1 MPGLGV
7 AFRISHTANLKA
19 IQATPWA
26 CTAPTFSQFRL
37 GATTAK
43 MSTQTQPNTTAVA
56 SAALKKRAVVSSF
69 IFKFDQTPDGRAQV
83 ALFRRSGKVSTYRHH
98 LAPISGSIEPSDP
111 SPLAAAWRE
120 IGEETTL
127 DPSSLTLIRQGKN
140 YTFSDVSVGREWTIF
155 PFAFR
160 LKTTADEGRIT
171 IDWEHEG
178 WGWFDPLA
186 VVDNGD
192 FGGVPR
198 LAESLRRVWFEKDLG
213 EVAGK
218 VLSDGLARLA
228 TDYKSGARQ
237 LAGVAL
243 ETLRDVIAVLEPC
256 SPSEQW
262 WANVRSAAW
271 HIWKNGRESM
281 GAAIVSA
288 LLAALSEISDSLRSR
303 PPGPWL
309 TTVTTILNRRLA
321 ARKHTSTL
329 VSQSLAAYLSST
341 PSPLSILTLSQSST
355 ITHALHHL
363 STIRPLDLRILES
376 RPLFEG
382 VSLASSLA
390 SPQTTIT
397 LHTDASAALASKNLT
412 LVLLGADRISASG
425 AVSNKTGS
433 LPAVLSAGYVSPG
446 VKVIVLCDAEKVAGP
461 GRPEEHVVEDSDAGQ
476 VTSAWAVGG
485 GGQGVRGAAEVLG
498 AEVAVRNTSFEWVP
512 AELVDVYITEFGEW
526 GVKDI
531 ASQSQKLADEEE
543 RMFGHV

>member
-1 MPGLGV
+1 
-7 AFRISHTANLKA
+7 
-19 IQATPWA
+19 
-26 CTAPTFSQFRL
+26 
-37 GATTAK
+37 
-43 MSTQTQPNTTAVA
+43 MSTQPNTTAVA

-69 IFKFDQTPDGRAQV
+69 IFKHDQTPDSRAQV
-83 ALFRRSGKVSTYRHH
+83 ALFRRSDKVSTYRHH

-120 IGEETTL
+120 IAEETTL
-127 DPSSLTLIRQGKN
+127 DPSSLALIRQGKS

-160 LKTTADEGRIT
+160 LKTAADEGRIT

-186 VVDNGD
+186 VVDGGE

-213 EVAGK
+213 EAAGK
-218 VLSDGLARLA
+218 VLSDGLAKLA

-262 WANVRSAAW
+262 WARVRFAAW

-281 GAAIVSA
+281 GAAVMSA
-288 LLAALSEISDSLRSR
+288 LLEALSGISESLHS
-303 PPGPWL
+303 PPPGGPGPWL
-309 TTVTTILNRRLA
+309 TTVTTLLDHRLA
-321 ARKHTSTL
+321 ARASTTTL
-329 VSQSLAAYLSST
+329 ISQSLAAYLPPPT
-341 PSPLSILTLSQSST
+341 PSPISILTLSESST
-355 ITHALHHL
+355 ITHALHALPH
-363 STIRPLDLRILES
+363 PLTMHILES

-390 SPQTTIT
+390 SRPQTALT

-433 LPAVLSAGYVSPG
+433 LPAVLSARHVSPG
-446 VKVIVLCDAEKVAGP
+446 VKVVVLCDSEKVAGP

-476 VTSAWAVGG
+476 VTAAWAAVGR
-485 GGQGVRGAAEVLG
+485 QGVGGAAEVLG
-498 AEVAVRNTSFEWVP
+498 KKVAVRNISFEWVP

-526 GVKDI
+526 GLDDI
-531 ASQSQKLADEEE
+531 ARQSQKLADEEK
-543 RMFGHV
+543 RMFGDL